1 MIADDVNKGS
11 GLEVRDSA
19 YGAMIVR
26 LIVQTFIWF
35 GAMGILLFLAAGTFA
50 WPSAWAYLVLMVAL
64 SFTLGVD
71 LARHDPGLLRERMG
85 SPVQRAQPAAD
96 KMLLAALLLFI
107 FAWLVL
113 MGLDAK
119 RFAWSSVPAV
129 LQMLGAL
136 ILLWSIGFC
145 YRTMRENSFA
155 APVVKLQQ
163 ERGQRVISTGP
174 YAFVRHPM
182 YFGAAFYFIG
192 TALLLGSFWGVIFAF
207 VLIGLLCIRI
217 PIEEKTLRTG
227 LEGYDEYAAHV
238 RYRLIPHVW

>member
-1 MIADDVNKGS
+1 
-11 GLEVRDSA
+11 
-19 YGAMIVR
+19 MIVE

-35 GAMGILLFLAAGTFA
+35 AGMGILLFLAAGTFA
-50 WPSAWAYLVLMVAL
+50 WPGAWAYLVLMVVL
-64 SFTLGVD
+64 SFTLGID
-71 LARHDPGLLRERMG
+71 LARHDPGLVRERMD
-85 SPVQRAQPAAD
+85 SPVQRNQPAAD
-96 KMLLAALLLFI
+96 KVLLIALLLFI

-119 RFAWSSVPAV
+119 RFAWSSVPALMQV
-129 LQMLGAL
+129 LGAL
-136 ILLWSIGFC
+136 ITLWSIWFC
-145 YRTMRENSFA
+145 YRAMRENSFA

-163 ERGQRVISTGP
+163 ERGHRVISTGP

-192 TALLLGSFWGVIFAF
+192 TALLLGSWGGVIFAF

-217 PIEEKTLRTG
+217 PIEEKALRAG
-227 LEGYDEYAAHV
+227 LAGYDEYAAHV